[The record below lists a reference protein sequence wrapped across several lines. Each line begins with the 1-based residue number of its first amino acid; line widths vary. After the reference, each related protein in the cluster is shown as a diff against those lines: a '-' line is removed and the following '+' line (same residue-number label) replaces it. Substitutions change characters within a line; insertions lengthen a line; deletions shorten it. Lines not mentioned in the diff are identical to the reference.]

1 MKQFEP
7 TVVGGL
13 KFHLYDCCVTV
24 NIYHLGSFNCESRN
38 KLEKVKRKLK

>member
-1 MKQFEP
+1 MNQFEP

-13 KFHLYDCCVTV
+13 KFNLNDCCVIV
-24 NIYHLGSFNCESRN
+24 DINHLGSFNCEFRN